1 MSFIA
6 ARLTAPLRHA
16 ARYAPVASVG
26 MPALISARFFVTE
39 GKQEGTVK
47 WFDVSKGYGFIVPND
62 GGADVFVH
70 HSAIHAEG
78 FRSLDENEEVEFDT
92 VVDDRTGKLRAESV
106 TGPDGSY
113 VRGSS
118 RFDSYGNAH

>member
-1 MSFIA
+1 
-6 ARLTAPLRHA
+6 
-16 ARYAPVASVG
+16 